1 MSASSRRPVITL
13 LTDYGTTDEFVGVLH
28 GVIAMICP
36 DARVID
42 LTHGIG
48 RHDIRSGATI
58 LAQSLPYLPVGVH
71 LAVVDPTVG
80 GDRRA
85 VALRL
90 AGGRMLV
97 GPDNGLLWPASQAGG
112 GVEQAVEISQSRWRS
127 EPVSATFHG
136 RDHLRAGHCSSRCR
150 GAVRPGRCAAR
161 PLAAGPRGGTAGPN
175 RGRRASRDSVNNTDR
190 FGNVQLGAAPEDTR
204 GLGVEFGDGLACGS
218 VGRVL
223 RATYGRTFSDVS
235 RGRVARV
242 RGLRPHARARGQPWQ
257 RRAAGTGPAL
267 RRSRCAQPDD
277 GVSSEKPRQSKRV
290 HLRRTESTNTV
301 ARDLAARGAPHGTLV
316 TAASNPPVA
325 AVRAAAGARRRARR
339 CCAPG

>member
-1 MSASSRRPVITL
+1 VSASSRRPVITL

-48 RHDIRSGATI
+48 HHDIRSGATI

-127 EPVSATFHG
+127 EPVAATFHG
-136 RDHLRAGHCSSRCR
+136 RDIFAPVTAH
-150 GAVRPGRCAAR
+150 
-161 PLAAGPRGGTAGPN
+161 LAAGEPFDQAGALLDPSLLVRVDEPQARTEGGALLVTATN
-175 RGRRASRDSVNNTDR
+175 SDR
-190 FGNVQLGAAPEDTR
+190 FGNVQLGAGSVDIS
-204 GLGVEFGDGLACGS
+204 GLGVKLGEDLLVRLPSGES
-218 VGRVL
+218 RP
-223 RATYGRTFSDVS
+223 ATYAVTFSDVAEGELILFEDS
-235 RGRVARV
+235 NQRLALGVNHGSALV
-242 RGLRPHARARGQPWQ
+242 RLGLKPGDQ
-257 RRAAGTGPAL
+257 L
-267 RRSRCAQPDD
+267 RIS
-277 GVSSEKPRQSKRV
+277 
-290 HLRRTESTNTV
+290 
-301 ARDLAARGAPHGTLV
+301 
-316 TAASNPPVA
+316 
-325 AVRAAAGARRRARR
+325 AVREAG
-339 CCAPG
+339 